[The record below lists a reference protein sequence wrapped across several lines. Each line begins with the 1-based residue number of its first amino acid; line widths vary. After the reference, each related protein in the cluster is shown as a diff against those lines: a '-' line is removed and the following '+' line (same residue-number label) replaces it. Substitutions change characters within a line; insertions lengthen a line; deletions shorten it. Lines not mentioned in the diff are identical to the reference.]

1 MGMRSRAAQL
11 LLREISHF
19 SGMLGRILLYVYIPL
34 IALIVILHFPYDT
47 DSQDSPAGSTGQ
59 RSSSNFY
66 EAAYRPGQPARQGI
80 DYEKTAAAAAKEF
93 KIEDRVKDFAE
104 RYGLQD
110 KRVLD
115 IGSGR
120 GYLQDIVADYTGLDL
135 SSKVAPYYHKP
146 FVAGSATKMPFPD
159 NSFDA
164 AWTVWVVEHIPQ
176 PEKAFE
182 EMRRVLKPGGM
193 LLLLVAWN
201 CTSWAG
207 DGFDVRPYED
217 FTLLGKLVK
226 ASIGVRST
234 LLFDHTH
241 RVPTR
246 LLRRAH
252 YQAFGDKT
260 RLRYR
265 NLQPNYDIYWQP
277 DSDAAVSLDS
287 YESMLWF
294 QSRGDSCL
302 NCGSA
307 NSELLLHKNPLVIK
321 IQKPSRQL
329 AATID
334 R

>member
-1 MGMRSRAAQL
+1 MQSRAAQVV
-11 LLREISHF
+11 LREVSHF
-19 SGMLGRILLYVYIPL
+19 GGVLAKTLLYVYVPVV
-34 IALIVILHFPYDT
+34 ALLVLLHFPYDT
-47 DSQDSPAGSTGQ
+47 DSSESGGGSAQQ

-66 EAAYRPGQPARQGI
+66 EAAYRPDQPAKRGI
-80 DYEKTAAAAAKEF
+80 DYEKTAAAAAKEY
-93 KIEDRVKDFAE
+93 KVEDRVKQFVSK
-104 RYGLQD
+104 YGLQN

-146 FVAGSATKMPFPD
+146 FVAGSATAMPFAD

-193 LLLLVAWN
+193 LFLLVAWN

-207 DGFDVRPYED
+207 DGFEVRPYED

-226 ASIGVRST
+226 ASIHART
-234 LLFDHTH
+234 TILFDRTH

-246 LLRRAH
+246 LLRLAH
-252 YQAFGDKT
+252 YQALGDKT

-265 NLQPNYDIYWQP
+265 NLEPNYDIYWQP

-302 NCGSA
+302 SCGSA
-307 NSELLLHKNPLVIK
+307 SEELLHWNNPLIIK
-321 IQKPSRQL
+321 IQKPAQSMKTI
-329 AATID
+329 AAAAQ
-334 R
+334 

>member
-1 MGMRSRAAQL
+1 M
-11 LLREISHF
+11 SHF
-19 SGMLGRILLYVYIPL
+19 GGMLAKTLLYVYIPL
-34 IALIVILHFPYDT
+34 ITLLVILHFPYDT
-47 DSQDSPAGSTGQ
+47 DSEGGATQQ
-59 RSSSNFY
+59 RSPSNFY
-66 EAAYRPGQPARQGI
+66 EAAYRPDLPAKRGV
-80 DYEKTAAAAAKEF
+80 DYEKTAEAAAKEY
-93 KIEDRVKDFAE
+93 KIEDHVKAFVAE
-104 RYGLQD
+104 YKLQD

-120 GYLQDIVADYTGLDL
+120 GYLQDVVADYTGLDL

-146 FVAGSATKMPFPD
+146 FVVGSATKMPFAD
-159 NSFDA
+159 SSFDA

-193 LLLLVAWN
+193 LFLLVAWN
-201 CTSWAG
+201 CPTWLA

-226 ASIGVRST
+226 ASIGFRST
-234 LLFDHTH
+234 ILFDWGH
-241 RVPTR
+241 RAPTR
-246 LLRRAH
+246 LIRRAQ
-252 YQAFGDKT
+252 YQISGART

-265 NLQPNYDIYWQP
+265 NLVPNYDTYWQP
-277 DSDAAVSLDS
+277 DSDAAVSLDN

-302 NCGSA
+302 TCGSP
-307 NSELLLHKNPLVIK
+307 NDELLHFRNPLVIK
-321 IQKPSRQL
+321 IQKPEHARSITQI
-329 AATID
+329 AAP